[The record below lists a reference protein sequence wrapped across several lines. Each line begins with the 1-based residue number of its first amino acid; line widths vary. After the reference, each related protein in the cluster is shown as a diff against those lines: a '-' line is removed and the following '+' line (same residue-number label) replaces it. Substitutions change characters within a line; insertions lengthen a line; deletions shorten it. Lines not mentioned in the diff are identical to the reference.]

1 MNKGLFKNSNINYSL
16 ILLIISMLSILG
28 LYIIDKSN
36 IYNYIFAVVFL
47 IVIYIFFNESLKKML
62 YYSTLLFAIMGETLG
77 VHLQKYLGIDERI
90 NLYYIFLL
98 IYMIKF
104 IIDLFKNSKTES
116 ENFKFDYINIL
127 FIVFG
132 IYTFGSFIL
141 AGDKKVAIIKLL
153 YYAVMFSLVIMI
165 IRENK
170 TKKELIRTLE
180 FLGVLSI
187 GILLLGLFKIISGI
201 QIEPNSV
208 YLNTFKI
215 SMAEMWRPYNRIPT
229 LFFYNPNNFS
239 VVAVLILMSFSI
251 LFVTKNRYNKIG
263 IFFVLLLAEVNIIF
277 ARSRTAWIASIV
289 VLIFSAIVLLI
300 KKRFI
305 NATLLII
312 PIILFFLIFR
322 GLEYMKS
329 MDFLFEKMGEI
340 HKVVDDDGNVV
351 EENNIELGSNGS
363 INVRATLYT
372 DILNSFFKDK
382 NILGLGPGNINIYIR
397 ELDNTHG
404 RYDPHCWWLEIL
416 GDFGVVGFL
425 SFTLGYFLMALR
437 FFLRFLSQKSM
448 QDISLFGL
456 TMLAAT
462 FLMVFAPSS
471 VFRFVPFWVT
481 IAITLSISNIIAVDN
496 ESKIK

>member
-1 MNKGLFKNSNINYSL
+1 
-16 ILLIISMLSILG
+16 
-28 LYIIDKSN
+28 
-36 IYNYIFAVVFL
+36 
-47 IVIYIFFNESLKKML
+47 
-62 YYSTLLFAIMGETLG
+62 
-77 VHLQKYLGIDERI
+77 
-90 NLYYIFLL
+90 
-98 IYMIKF
+98 
-104 IIDLFKNSKTES
+104 
-116 ENFKFDYINIL
+116 
-127 FIVFG
+127 
-132 IYTFGSFIL
+132 
-141 AGDKKVAIIKLL
+141 
-153 YYAVMFSLVIMI
+153 
-165 IRENK
+165 
-170 TKKELIRTLE
+170 
-180 FLGVLSI
+180 
-187 GILLLGLFKIISGI
+187 
-201 QIEPNSV
+201 
-208 YLNTFKI
+208 
-215 SMAEMWRPYNRIPT
+215 
-229 LFFYNPNNFS
+229 
-239 VVAVLILMSFSI
+239 
-251 LFVTKNRYNKIG
+251 
-263 IFFVLLLAEVNIIF
+263 
-277 ARSRTAWIASIV
+277 
-289 VLIFSAIVLLI
+289 
-300 KKRFI
+300 
-305 NATLLII
+305 
-312 PIILFFLIFR
+312 
-322 GLEYMKS
+322 MKS

-382 NILGLGPGNINIYIR
+382 NILGLGPGNINIYIK